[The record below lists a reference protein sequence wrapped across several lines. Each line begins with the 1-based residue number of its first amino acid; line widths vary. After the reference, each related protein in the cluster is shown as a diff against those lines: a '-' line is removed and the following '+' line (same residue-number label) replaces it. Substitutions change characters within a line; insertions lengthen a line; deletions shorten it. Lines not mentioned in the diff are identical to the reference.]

1 MHPFAARQT
10 CSTPVFLNSKAV
22 HNVHVEKR
30 VWGHATI
37 TTSHMGILDRIRG
50 SLISGGSRRGGS
62 VLGVDIGSSSIKV
75 VQLRRERGRA
85 VLETYG
91 EIALGPYSGTEVG
104 RATNLQPQE
113 LAQALTDLISE
124 ANVTA
129 SNAGVSVPF
138 SASLTSVIEMPSMSN
153 DQLAHMIPLE
163 ARKYI
168 PANINEVTLDW
179 FVIPED
185 PAKEEW
191 SRARAE
197 TTTEKEKAQKT
208 EVLLVAIHNEVL
220 GNFQAI
226 TKRAGLNVG
235 FYELEI
241 FGVVRSSLA
250 HGIAPVMMVDIGS
263 ATTKVYIVER
273 GIIRFSHLI
282 NLGSQDLTLGI
293 SRAFG
298 WNFDR
303 SERVKRE
310 QGLLV
315 REGVDGVQ
323 DKQVKEALLSTLGRI
338 FSDINR
344 VLLSYEKK
352 YGRNVSRVVLAGGG
366 SSLLGLPEYASE
378 LVSVEVERSN
388 PFQRIQ
394 TPAFLED
401 VLVEVGPE
409 FAVAVGMAL
418 RRMQG

>member
-1 MHPFAARQT
+1 
-10 CSTPVFLNSKAV
+10 
-22 HNVHVEKR
+22 
-30 VWGHATI
+30 
-37 TTSHMGILDRIRG
+37 MGILDTIRG
-50 SLISGGSRRGGS
+50 SLTGGTRGGRSGG

-75 VQLRRERGRA
+75 VQLRREKGRA

-104 RATNLQPQE
+104 RATHLQPPE
-113 LAQALTDLISE
+113 LARALTDLITE

-129 SNAGVSVPF
+129 SSAGVSVPF
-138 SASLTSVIEMPSMSN
+138 SASLTSVIDMPPMEPA
-153 DQLAHMIPLE
+153 QLARMIPLE

-168 PANINEVTLDW
+168 PANINEVMLDW
-179 FVIPED
+179 FVIPKD

-197 TTTEKEKAQKT
+197 TASAPETPKT

-220 GNFQAI
+220 SNFQSI
-226 TKRAGLNVG
+226 TKQAGLNVG

-241 FGVVRSSLA
+241 FGVVRSSLS

-282 NLGSQDLTLGI
+282 NIGSQDLTLGI

-303 SERVKRE
+303 AERVKRE

-315 REGVDGVQ
+315 REGADGSQ
-323 DKQVKEALLSTLGRI
+323 DNQVKEALLSTLGRI
-338 FSDINR
+338 FSDVNR

-352 YGRNVSRVVLAGGG
+352 YGRSVSRVVLAGGG
-366 SSLLGLPEYASE
+366 SSLLGLPEYASQ
-378 LVSVEVERSN
+378 LIRVEVERSN
-388 PFQRIQ
+388 PFDRIQ

>member
-1 MHPFAARQT
+1 
-10 CSTPVFLNSKAV
+10 
-22 HNVHVEKR
+22 
-30 VWGHATI
+30 
-37 TTSHMGILDRIRG
+37 MGILDTLRSSLTGGGG
-50 SLISGGSRRGGS
+50 SGRSGG
-62 VLGVDIGSSSIKV
+62 VIGVDIGSSSIKV

-104 RATNLQPQE
+104 RATHLQPGD
-113 LAQALTDLISE
+113 LARALSDLIGES
-124 ANVTA
+124 NVTA

-138 SASLTSVIEMPSMSN
+138 SASLTSVIDMPKMPQA
-153 DQLAHMIPLE
+153 QLDHMIPLE

-168 PANINEVTLDW
+168 PANINEVMLDW
-179 FVIPED
+179 FIIPED

-191 SRARAE
+191 SRSRAAASAANPAP
-197 TTTEKEKAQKT
+197 TGPAKT

-220 GNFQAI
+220 NNYQSI
-226 TKRAGLNVG
+226 TQQSGLNVG

-241 FGVVRSSLA
+241 FGAVRSSLS
-250 HGIAPVMMVDIGS
+250 HGIAPVMVVDIGA

-282 NLGSQDLTLGI
+282 NIGSQDLTLGI
-293 SRAFG
+293 SRALG

-310 QGLLV
+310 QGLAV
-315 REGVDGVQ
+315 RPGSDQEQ
-323 DKQVKEALLSTLGRI
+323 DEQVKEALLSTLGRM

-366 SSLLGLPEYASE
+366 AGLPGLPAYASE
-378 LVSVEVERSN
+378 LVSVDVGLSD
-388 PFQRIQ
+388 PFDKVQ
-394 TPAFLED
+394 TPAFLDD
-401 VLVEVGPE
+401 VLKEVGPE

-418 RRMQG
+418 RRMQS

>member
-1 MHPFAARQT
+1 MIPLQ
-10 CSTPVFLNSKAV
+10 LG
-22 HNVHVEKR
+22 
-30 VWGHATI
+30 GHATMSI
-37 TTSHMGILDRIRG
+37 LYMGILDTIRG
-50 SLISGGSRRGGS
+50 SLTGGTRGGRSGG

-75 VQLRRERGRA
+75 VQLRREKGRA

-104 RATNLQPQE
+104 RATHLQPPE
-113 LAQALTDLISE
+113 LARALTDLITE

-129 SNAGVSVPF
+129 SSAGVSVPF
-138 SASLTSVIEMPSMSN
+138 SASLTSVIDMPPMEPA
-153 DQLAHMIPLE
+153 QLARMIPLE

-168 PANINEVTLDW
+168 PANINEVMLDW
-179 FVIPED
+179 FVIPKD

-197 TTTEKEKAQKT
+197 TASAPETPKT

-220 GNFQAI
+220 SNFQSI
-226 TKRAGLNVG
+226 TKQAGLNVG

-241 FGVVRSSLA
+241 FGVVRSSLS

-282 NLGSQDLTLGI
+282 NIGSQDLTLGI

-303 SERVKRE
+303 AERVKRE

-315 REGVDGVQ
+315 REGADGSQ
-323 DKQVKEALLSTLGRI
+323 DNQVKEALLSTLGRI
-338 FSDINR
+338 FSDVNR

-352 YGRNVSRVVLAGGG
+352 YGRSVSRVVLAGGG
-366 SSLLGLPEYASE
+366 SSLLGLPEYASQ
-378 LVSVEVERSN
+378 LIRVEVERSN
-388 PFQRIQ
+388 PFDRIQ

>member
-1 MHPFAARQT
+1 
-10 CSTPVFLNSKAV
+10 
-22 HNVHVEKR
+22 
-30 VWGHATI
+30 
-37 TTSHMGILDRIRG
+37 MGILDKIQG
-50 SLISGGSRRGGS
+50 ALQGGGGGRGGS

-104 RATNLQPQE
+104 RATHLQPPE
-113 LAQALTDLISE
+113 LARALADLVSE

-138 SASLTSVIEMPSMSN
+138 SASLTSVIEMPKMEES
-153 DQLAHMIPLE
+153 QLAHMIPLE

-168 PANINEVTLDW
+168 PANINEVMLDW
-179 FVIPED
+179 FIIPED

-191 SRARAE
+191 SRARAAA
-197 TTTEKEKAQKT
+197 TENVNAEPAKT

-220 GNFQAI
+220 NNFQ
-226 TKRAGLNVG
+226 TVTEQAGLNVG

-241 FGVVRSSLA
+241 FGAVRSSLS
-250 HGIAPVMMVDIGS
+250 HGIAPVMVVDLGS
-263 ATTKVYIVER
+263 STTKVYIVER
-273 GIIRFSHLI
+273 GIVRFSHLI

-293 SRAFG
+293 SRALG

-310 QGLLV
+310 QGLMV
-315 REGVDGVQ
+315 RQGAEAAQ
-323 DKQVKEALLSTLGRI
+323 DTQVKEALLSTLGRI

-352 YGRNVSRVVLAGGG
+352 YGRNVSRVILAGGG
-366 SSLLGLPEYASE
+366 ASMHGLPEYASE
-378 LVSVEVERSN
+378 SISVDVERSQ
-388 PFQRIQ
+388 PFDKIQ
-394 TPAFLED
+394 TPAFLDD
-401 VLVEVGPE
+401 VLKEVGPE

>member
-1 MHPFAARQT
+1 
-10 CSTPVFLNSKAV
+10 
-22 HNVHVEKR
+22 
-30 VWGHATI
+30 
-37 TTSHMGILDRIRG
+37 MGILDTIRN
-50 SLISGGSRRGGS
+50 SLTGGGGRSGS

-75 VQLRRERGRA
+75 VQLRKERGRA

-104 RATNLQPQE
+104 RATHLQPPD
-113 LAQALTDLISE
+113 LARALSDLITE

-138 SASLTSVIEMPSMSN
+138 SASLTSVIEMPPM
-153 DQLAHMIPLE
+153 DRAQLAHMIPLE

-179 FVIPED
+179 FIIPED

-191 SRARAE
+191 SRARA
-197 TTTEKEKAQKT
+197 TTEDTQKKETPKT

-220 GNFQAI
+220 NNFQAV
-226 TKRAGLNVG
+226 TKQAGLSVG

-241 FGVVRSSLA
+241 FGVVRSSLS
-250 HGIAPVMMVDIGS
+250 HGIAPVMIVDIGA

-273 GIIRFSHLI
+273 GIVRFSHLI
-282 NLGSQDLTLGI
+282 NIGSQDLTLGV
-293 SRAFG
+293 SHALNL
-298 WNFDR
+298 NFDR
-303 SERVKRE
+303 AERIKRE

-315 REGVDGVQ
+315 RDGADSAQ
-323 DKQVKEALLSTLGRI
+323 DTQVKEALLSTLGRI
-338 FSDINR
+338 FSEVNR

-366 SSLLGLPEYASE
+366 SSLPGLPEYAGE
-378 LVSVEVERSN
+378 LVSIEVERSN
-388 PFQRIQ
+388 PFGRIQ

-401 VLVEVGPE
+401 VLVHVGPE

-418 RRMQG
+418 RRIQG

>member
-1 MHPFAARQT
+1 MH
-10 CSTPVFLNSKAV
+10 
-22 HNVHVEKR
+22 HVQLG
-30 VWGHATI
+30 GHATI
-37 TTSHMGILDRIRG
+37 TVLHMGILDKIRS
-50 SLISGGSRRGGS
+50 SLTGGGAGGRS
-62 VLGVDIGSSSIKV
+62 AGVLGVDIGSSSIKV
-75 VQLRRERGRA
+75 VQLRKERGRA

-104 RATNLQPQE
+104 RATHLQPPE

-129 SNAGVSVPF
+129 SSAGVSVPF
-138 SASLTSVIEMPSMSN
+138 SASLTSVIEMPPM
-153 DQLAHMIPLE
+153 DPAQLAHMIPLE

-168 PANINEVTLDW
+168 PANINEVMLDW
-179 FVIPED
+179 FVIPDD

-197 TTTEKEKAQKT
+197 TATETKEAPKT

-220 GNFQAI
+220 SNFQAV
-226 TKRAGLNVG
+226 TKQAGLNVG

-241 FGVVRSSLA
+241 FGAVRSSLS
-250 HGIAPVMMVDIGS
+250 HGIAPVMVVDIGS

-273 GIIRFSHLI
+273 GIVRFSHLI
-282 NLGSQDLTLGI
+282 NLGSQDLTLGV
-293 SRAFG
+293 SRAMG

-303 SERVKRE
+303 AERVKRE
-310 QGLLV
+310 QGLLA
-315 REGVDGVQ
+315 REGADGEQ

-338 FSDINR
+338 FSDVNR

-378 LVSVEVERSN
+378 LVSVEVERSD
-388 PFQRIQ
+388 PFDRIQ